1 MTSEPQPNTQLDQT
15 LAELEEAFGT
25 LQKRFEQV
33 KRDRATQAQ
42 LLERQAELE
51 AGDPPSYP
59 EELQQIQKDLEV
71 IEVNLESHLFKWST
85 LKEPFWQ
92 AVRFGGLGVVLGW
105 FLKSL
110 Q

>member
-1 MTSEPQPNTQLDQT
+1 MTSKPQFEQQLDQT
-15 LAELEEAFGT
+15 FAELEQAFAT

-33 KRDRATQAQ
+33 KRDRDRAYQ
-42 LLERQAELE
+42 LRQRQTELQIGNP
-51 AGDPPSYP
+51 ANFP
-59 EELQQIQKDLEV
+59 EELQQIQSELET

-92 AVRFGGLGVVLGW
+92 AVRFGGLGVVIGW
-105 FLKSL
+105 LLKSL